1 MAASMQYS
9 LNLGTMKS
17 AQPARAASG
26 KEVFRLAVLADL
38 SGRAS
43 SGRLETGKDLAK
55 RKPITVDVDNLDDV
69 LRKLNIELT
78 LPIGDDG
85 GAVTIPIQSM
95 DDFHPD
101 QLYDNVE
108 LFSSLSGLRQRLKTT
123 STFAKAAQEVQGWL
137 VTSPA
142 EVQPVAPEKPRG
154 SAIPTNGKLSDFA
167 KLMGQATAKEAETP
181 IADLLKQIVGPYV
194 VAAKDPKADKLIATV
209 DQAISQ
215 TMRKILH
222 HPDFQAL
229 EAVWR
234 SVEFL
239 VRRLE
244 TGTSL
249 RIVLYDISAEEFAS
263 DLSSTENLDE
273 TGLYSL
279 LIEQPS
285 LDAQQGAISA
295 IVTTYSFEQTPPH
308 ADLLARVGRIASA
321 APAAFLASIGTSVIK
336 KPKPEE
342 IHPLVQSSWETLQ
355 SLPEAGYIGLT
366 VPRFMLRAP
375 YGDKGES
382 IDRFEFEEFSTQA
395 GTRSIL
401 YGSGA
406 ILAALLLGE
415 TFAQGGL
422 KKMNLGSVMTAG
434 DMPYFVF
441 EDAEGEQVALPCT
454 ERLLSVDLA
463 AHVSGQRFMPIL
475 GIRGRPEVRLGSFQS
490 LAGKPLAGPWA
501 AIAFTPAPAAPAPA
515 AAAPAAPA
523 PAAAPAPP
531 APAAEQPAP
540 AAEAAPAAA
549 AVDAELDAL
558 LASLNTPSEPSAAPA
573 DGGDQLDPGL
583 AALLADL

>member
-1 MAASMQYS
+1 MQYS
-9 LNLGTMKS
+9 LNLGTMK
-17 AQPARAASG
+17 AQPGRAASG

-55 RKPITVDVDNLDDV
+55 RKPISVDVDNLDDV
-69 LRKLNIELT
+69 LRKLNVELT

-85 GAVTIPIQSM
+85 GAVTIPIKSM

-123 STFAKAAQEVQGWL
+123 STFAKAAQEVQSWL
-137 VTSPA
+137 VSSPSEEPPA
-142 EVQPVAPEKPRG
+142 APEKPRG
-154 SAIPTNGKLSDFA
+154 SSIPANGKLSDFA
-167 KLMGQATAKEAETP
+167 KLMGQPTAKAAEIP
-181 IADLLKQIVGPYV
+181 IAKLLQQIVGPHV
-194 VAAKDPKADKLIATV
+194 VPAKDPKADKLIATV

-215 TMRKILH
+215 SMRKILH

-244 TGTSL
+244 TGTNF
-249 RIVLYDISAEEFAS
+249 RIVLYDISAEEFAA

-279 LIEQPS
+279 LIDQPA
-285 LDAQQGAISA
+285 LDAQQGAITA
-295 IVTTYSFEQTPPH
+295 IVTTYTFEQTPPH

-336 KPKPEE
+336 KLKPDE
-342 IHPLVQSSWETLQ
+342 IHPLVQSSWETLR

-375 YGDKGES
+375 FGDKSES
-382 IDRFEFEEFSTQA
+382 IDRFEFEEFSTQE
-395 GTRSIL
+395 GTRGIL
-401 YGSGA
+401 YASGA

-415 TFAQGGL
+415 TFQQGGL
-422 KKMNLGSVMTAG
+422 KKLNLGSVMTAG

-454 ERLLSVDLA
+454 ERLLSVDMA
-463 AHVSGQRFMPIL
+463 AHVGSQSFMPIV

-501 AIAFTPAPAAPAPA
+501 AIAFTPAPPAPA
-515 AAAPAAPA
+515 HAAPT
-523 PAAAPAPP
+523 PAAAP

-540 AAEAAPAAA
+540 AAEAAPAAPSA
-549 AVDAELDAL
+549 ADAELDAL
-558 LASLNTPSEPSAAPA
+558 LASLNAPSEPSAPAA